1 VDGRAAPVF
10 GLIGTVS
17 WDEVSYETGK
27 RFANLGGVLYQ
38 AALLCGLARGT
49 QLYARLAAG
58 LAPQFDVL
66 TKDWPWLRREGLSRV
81 PGPGNRVRLFYP
93 EQKERVEVLESVVP
107 ALEPGPVL
115 EDLSR
120 LDFLIMIINSGYE
133 LELADWRKIVKAASC
148 PIWLDIHS
156 LSLERVLG
164 RPRAY
169 RPIPEWRDWARGVA
183 FLQANRQEVACLM
196 GRPERPATAE
206 DIREF
211 CRLALD
217 LNLEAVFITLG
228 REGVLVT
235 TSHREKMIAPG
246 RPVQVKDTT
255 GCGDVFG
262 AAAVVRLSR
271 GSSPIEAGRAGVEV
285 ASLAAQVAGVRETYE
300 LALTL
305 VSSAL
310 RLDPALKDPI
320 QKGGG
325 GDDHSQSGSPP
336 KPAR

>member
-1 VDGRAAPVF
+1 MDGRSAPVF

-17 WDEVSYETGK
+17 WDEIYDETEN
-27 RFANLGGVLYQ
+27 RFASLGGVIYQ
-38 AALLCGLARGT
+38 AAVLCGLGQET
-49 QLYARLAAG
+49 QLYAHLADG
-58 LAPQFDVL
+58 LAPQFDIL
-66 TKDWPWLRREGLSRV
+66 TKDWPLLRREGLSRV

-93 EQKERVEVLESVVP
+93 GQKERVEVLESVVP
-107 ALEPGPVL
+107 ALDPGPVL
-115 EDLSR
+115 GDLAR

-133 LELADWRKIVKAASC
+133 LELADWRKIVEAASC

-156 LSLERVLG
+156 LSLERALG
-164 RPRAY
+164 RPRAF

-211 CRLALD
+211 CRLALG
-217 LNLEAVFITLG
+217 LGLEAVFITLG
-228 REGVLVT
+228 REGALVT
-235 TSHREKMIAPG
+235 TSHQEKMIAP
-246 RPVQVKDTT
+246 RRAVRVKDTT

-262 AAAVVRLSR
+262 AAAAVRLSR
-271 GSSPIEAGRAGVEV
+271 GSSPVEAGRAGVDL
-285 ASLAAQVAGVRETYE
+285 ASLAVQVAGVRETYE

-310 RLDPALKDPI
+310 RLDPALEDPVK
-320 QKGGG
+320 KGG
-325 GDDHSQSGSPP
+325 
-336 KPAR
+336 